1 MSVFCATH
9 PMNLSERFDLSRLSW
24 PRAARFITPLTWGV
38 ALALSAWVAADL
50 FWRFSAPRPPALPVA
65 AMADPQAAAQAIAS
79 RHLMGQAAGGP
90 VVIAAPVGR
99 YTLQAVVTGSN
110 GRPGW
115 AVIAIDGGAQ
125 QGFVEGQEIQP
136 GVTLASVGRDSI
148 ELSTGGARQTIKL
161 IERGGTPTGN
171 DAQGTQP
178 GAVVPPPAVFQ
189 IPTPANGTDAQGS
202 AAPTQTPFP
211 AGFPAQPVSNQ

>member
-1 MSVFCATH
+1 
-9 PMNLSERFDLSRLSW
+9 MNLSERFDLSRLSW
-24 PRAARFITPLTWGV
+24 PRAARFVTPLAWGV

-50 FWRFSAPRPPALPVA
+50 FWRFSAPRAPALPVA
-65 AMADPQAAAQAIAS
+65 TVADPQAAAQAIAS
-79 RHLMGQAAGGP
+79 RHLMGQSTGGP
-90 VVIAAPVGR
+90 VAIAAPVGR

-161 IERGGTPTGN
+161 IERGGAPTGN
-171 DAQGTQP
+171 DAQATPPGT
-178 GAVVPPPAVFQ
+178 VVPPPAVFQ

>member
-1 MSVFCATH
+1 
-9 PMNLSERFDLSRLSW
+9 MNLSERLDLSRLPW
-24 PRAARFITPLTWGV
+24 LRAARFVTPLAWGV

-50 FWRFSAPRPPALPVA
+50 FWRFSAPRAPALPVA
-65 AMADPQAAAQAIAS
+65 TVADPQAAAQAIAS
-79 RHLMGQAAGGP
+79 RHLMGQSSGPAA
-90 VVIAAPVGR
+90 IAAPVSR
-99 YTLQAVVTGSN
+99 YTLQAVVTGSD

-161 IERGGTPTGN
+161 VERGTAAPGN
-171 DAQGTQP
+171 DAQGS
-178 GAVVPPPAVFQ
+178 PPAAALPSPAVFQ
-189 IPTPANGTDAQGS
+189 APTPASGADAPGT
-202 AAPTQTPFP
+202 APTQTPYP

>member
-1 MSVFCATH
+1 
-9 PMNLSERFDLSRLSW
+9 MNLSERLDLSRLPW
-24 PRAARFITPLTWGV
+24 PRAARFVTPLAWGV

-50 FWRFSAPRPPALPVA
+50 FWRFSAPRAPALPVA
-65 AMADPQAAAQAIAS
+65 VLADPQAAAQAIAS
-79 RHLMGQAAGGP
+79 RHLMGQTGNGP
-90 VVIAAPVGR
+90 AIVAAPVGR
-99 YTLQAVVTGSN
+99 YTLQAVVTGGN

-148 ELSTGGARQTIKL
+148 ELSTGGSHQTIKL
-161 IERGGTPTGN
+161 VERGTVAPGSDVPAAQPT
-171 DAQGTQP
+171 AIM
-178 GAVVPPPAVFQ
+178 PPPAVFQ
-189 IPTPANGTDAQGS
+189 APTPANGTD
-202 AAPTQTPFP
+202 APTQTPFP

>member
-1 MSVFCATH
+1 
-9 PMNLSERFDLSRLSW
+9 MNLSERFDLSRLSW
-24 PRAARFITPLTWGV
+24 PRAARFAPPVAWGV

-50 FWRFSAPRPPALPVA
+50 FWRFSAPRAPALPVA
-65 AMADPQAAAQAIAS
+65 TVADPQAAAQAIAS
-79 RHLMGQAAGGP
+79 RHLMGQSAGGP
-90 VVIAAPVGR
+90 AAIAAPVGR
-99 YTLQAVVTGSN
+99 YTLQAVVTGSD

-115 AVIAIDGGAQ
+115 AVIAVDGGAQ

-136 GVTLASVGRDSI
+136 GVRLATVGRDSI
-148 ELSTGGARQTIKL
+148 ELSTGDARQTIKL
-161 IERGGTPTGN
+161 VERGGAPTVN
-171 DAQGTQP
+171 DAQATQS

-189 IPTPANGTDAQGS
+189 IPTPANGGDTQGS